1 MRKLVVFIF
10 LIAVSASL
18 FSQKDEKVIFTIDD
32 KPTTVGEF
40 KRVYEKNLDAIN
52 DEESKDVAKNLDLY
66 INYKLKVKEAYKI
79 SLDTLP
85 SYKREMETYKNQ
97 LVAPY
102 LKDTTTLAKLV
113 KDAYFRTVN
122 EVKAKHILVRL
133 QQDALPKDTLEAY
146 NKILSIRDRIVNGE
160 SFGEVAVEVSEDI
173 SAKDD
178 PKTGRKGNKGNLG
191 YFSAFR
197 MIYPFENAAYNTKK
211 GEVSMP
217 FRTRYGYHIVKNE
230 GLRKSVG
237 SVEAAHILIRDTSA
251 VGKKVIDS
259 IYTKLEAGVKFAELA
274 EQFSEDPGSKSKGGN
289 LGKFST
295 GQMVKPFEDAA
306 FSLAE
311 ENSYS
316 KPFQTRFGW
325 HIVKLVKK
333 HPIGSFTELEG
344 ELKEKVKRSAA
355 IESSEKAL
363 LSRLKSQ
370 YTIKEYED
378 AKEILNN
385 KNFRSINVDSLQHTL
400 FSIDDKKITQEEFV
414 KYTRNRRHKP
424 VFVLYEEFFNQQ
436 IIDFYKKDLV
446 NIEPEYAAT
455 LKEYEEGLLL
465 FELMQQKIWDKS
477 SKDTLGLQTYFE
489 KNSSNYKEQVLDS
502 IKGQVINDYQ
512 NYLEKSWIADL
523 RKNHEVEIKK
533 SQLKKLTKYYRKED

>member
-18 FSQKDEKVIFTIDD
+18 FAQKDEKVIFTIDN

-66 INYKLKVKEAYKI
+66 INYKLKVKEAFKNK
-79 SLDTLP
+79 LDTLP

-97 LVAPY
+97 LIAPY
-102 LKDTTTLAKLV
+102 LKDTTTLPKLV
-113 KDAYFRTVN
+113 KDAYFRTKN

-133 QQDALPKDTLEAY
+133 QQNALPKDTLEAY
-146 NKILSIRDRIVNGE
+146 NKISSIRDRIINGE
-160 SFGEVAVEVSEDI
+160 SFEDVAVETSEDL
-173 SAKDD
+173 SAKGD

-191 YFSAFR
+191 YFGAFR

-230 GLRKSVG
+230 GFRQSLG
-237 SVEAAHILIRDTSA
+237 SVEAAHILIRDTSTT
-251 VGKKVIDS
+251 GKKVIDS
-259 IYTKLEAGVKFAELA
+259 IYTKLKQGEKFEALA
-274 EQFSEDPGSKSKGGN
+274 EAYSEDPGSKSKGGN
-289 LGKFST
+289 LGKFSK
-295 GQMVKPFEDAA
+295 GQMVKQFEDVA
-306 FSLAE
+306 FSLKE
-311 ENSYS
+311 EGMYS

-325 HIVKLVKK
+325 HIVKLLKK
-333 HPIGSFTELEG
+333 HPIASFEEMEK
-344 ELKEKVKRSAA
+344 ELKDKVKRGAA
-355 IESSEKAL
+355 IASSEKAL
-363 LSRLKSQ
+363 LSRLKSK

-378 AKEILNN
+378 AKDILNN
-385 KNFRSINVDSLQHTL
+385 KNMRGISADSLQNTL
-400 FSIDDKKITQEEFV
+400 FSIDDKNITQEAFV

-424 VFVLYEEFFNQQ
+424 VFTLYQEFFNKE
-436 IIDFYKKDLV
+436 IIDYYKEDLV

-489 KNSSNYKEQVLDS
+489 KNTNNYKEQVLDS
-502 IKGQVINDYQ
+502 VKGQVINDYQ
-512 NYLEKSWIADL
+512 NHLEKTWIADL
-523 RKNHEVEIKK
+523 RKQHEVAIKK
-533 SQLKKLTKYYRKED
+533 SQLKKLIKYYRKED